1 MAFVFVG
8 RQIKYTDTYS
18 NTVHGHTS
26 TKFPDTNKGQPHN
39 TPGKGERA
47 VTLEKSLLI
56 NNKQRPCVCYFSPLL
71 FPWWLF
77 KQCSLLLVY
86 PEFWDGCK
94 QMRIY
99 DVIFAS
105 GCFYDVMVFFCM
117 LGWSEVTQSCP
128 IYDFKTLNLKY
139 RSVQLRRNGS
149 IWFDKR
155 LSTAS
160 LNFFYL
166 MVVFFFCFIQRWR
179 LDCSWSYYSIQV
191 CPFLL
196 HWRFTLFKYRLQQQ
210 INFRPFFKSET
221 QNNTPIDFAVCS
233 WPKLK
238 VQ

>member
-105 GCFYDVMVFFCM
+105 GCFYDVMFFFYM
-117 LGWSEVTQSCP
+117 LRWNEVTQSCP

-166 MVVFFFCFIQRWR
+166 MVVVFLFYSEVKTR
-179 LDCSWSYYSIQV
+179 L
-191 CPFLL
+191 LL
-196 HWRFTLFKYRLQQQ
+196 VLLQYTGLSLPFTLKIY
-210 INFRPFFKSET
+210 S
-221 QNNTPIDFAVCS
+221 V
-233 WPKLK
+233 
-238 VQ
+238 

>member
-56 NNKQRPCVCYFSPLL
+56 NNKQRPCVCYFPPLL

-105 GCFYDVMVFFCM
+105 GCFYDVMGFFCM

-128 IYDFKTLNLKY
+128 IYDFKTFNLKY

-166 MVVFFFCFIQRWR
+166 MVVFFLFYSEVKTR
-179 LDCSWSYYSIQV
+179 L
-191 CPFLL
+191 LL
-196 HWRFTLFKYRLQQQ
+196 VLLQYTGLSLPFTLKIY
-210 INFRPFFKSET
+210 S
-221 QNNTPIDFAVCS
+221 V
-233 WPKLK
+233 
-238 VQ
+238 

>member
-105 GCFYDVMVFFCM
+105 GCFYDVMVFFFCM

-166 MVVFFFCFIQRWR
+166 MVVFFFLFYSEVKTR
-179 LDCSWSYYSIQV
+179 L
-191 CPFLL
+191 LL
-196 HWRFTLFKYRLQQQ
+196 VLLQYTGLSLPFTLKIY
-210 INFRPFFKSET
+210 S
-221 QNNTPIDFAVCS
+221 V
-233 WPKLK
+233 
-238 VQ
+238 

>member
-1 MAFVFVG
+1 MAVNKWGFMMLSLPLVVFMM
-8 RQIKYTDTYS
+8 
-18 NTVHGHTS
+18 
-26 TKFPDTNKGQPHN
+26 
-39 TPGKGERA
+39 
-47 VTLEKSLLI
+47 L
-56 NNKQRPCVCYFSPLL
+56 
-71 FPWWLF
+71 
-77 KQCSLLLVY
+77 
-86 PEFWDGCK
+86 
-94 QMRIY
+94 
-99 DVIFAS
+99 
-105 GCFYDVMVFFCM
+105 CFFFFYM
-117 LGWSEVTQSCP
+117 LRWSEVTQSCP

-166 MVVFFFCFIQRWR
+166 MVIFFCFIQRWR

>member
-56 NNKQRPCVCYFSPLL
+56 NNKQRPCVCYFPPLL

-105 GCFYDVMVFFCM
+105 GCFYDVMGFFCM

-166 MVVFFFCFIQRWR
+166 MVVFFLFYSEVKTR
-179 LDCSWSYYSIQV
+179 L
-191 CPFLL
+191 LL
-196 HWRFTLFKYRLQQQ
+196 VLLQYTGLSLPFTLKIY
-210 INFRPFFKSET
+210 S
-221 QNNTPIDFAVCS
+221 V
-233 WPKLK
+233 
-238 VQ
+238 

>member
-56 NNKQRPCVCYFSPLL
+56 NNKQRPCVCYFFFLL

-105 GCFYDVMVFFCM
+105 GCFYDVMVFFYM
-117 LGWSEVTQSCP
+117 LRWSEVTQSCP

-166 MVVFFFCFIQRWR
+166 MFFFLFLFYSEVKTR
-179 LDCSWSYYSIQV
+179 L
-191 CPFLL
+191 LL
-196 HWRFTLFKYRLQQQ
+196 VLLQYTGLSLPFTLKIY
-210 INFRPFFKSET
+210 S
-221 QNNTPIDFAVCS
+221 V
-233 WPKLK
+233 
-238 VQ
+238 

>member
-56 NNKQRPCVCYFSPLL
+56 NNKQRPCVCYFPPLL

-166 MVVFFFCFIQRWR
+166 MVVFFFVLFRGEDSTAPGPTTVYRFVPSFYTEDLLC
-179 LDCSWSYYSIQV
+179 LNTDCNSKLILGL
-191 CPFLL
+191 FL
-196 HWRFTLFKYRLQQQ
+196 RVKPKITL
-210 INFRPFFKSET
+210 P
-221 QNNTPIDFAVCS
+221 
-233 WPKLK
+233 
-238 VQ
+238 

>member
-47 VTLEKSLLI
+47 VMLEKSLLI
-56 NNKQRPCVCYFSPLL
+56 NNKQRPCVCYFFFLL

-166 MVVFFFCFIQRWR
+166 MVVFFLFYSEVKTR
-179 LDCSWSYYSIQV
+179 L
-191 CPFLL
+191 LL
-196 HWRFTLFKYRLQQQ
+196 VLLQYTGLSLPFTLKIY
-210 INFRPFFKSET
+210 S
-221 QNNTPIDFAVCS
+221 V
-233 WPKLK
+233 
-238 VQ
+238 